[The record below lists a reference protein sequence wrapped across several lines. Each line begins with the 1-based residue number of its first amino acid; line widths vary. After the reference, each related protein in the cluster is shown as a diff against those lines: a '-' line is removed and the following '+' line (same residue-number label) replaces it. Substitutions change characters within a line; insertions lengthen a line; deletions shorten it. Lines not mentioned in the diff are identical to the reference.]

1 MVSQLERS
9 HWSKGQA
16 KRQQN
21 QPGSSCNY
29 RWSRDEFLNQEETSE
44 DPRGGR
50 KPKGKCVTEIAEE
63 EICRKD

>member
-1 MVSQLERS
+1 MVSLLERS
-9 HWSKGQA
+9 HLSKGQA

-29 RWSRDEFLNQEETSE
+29 LLSRDESLSQEETSE
-44 DPRGGR
+44 DSRGGR
-50 KPKGKCVTEIAEE
+50 KSKGKCVTEIAEE